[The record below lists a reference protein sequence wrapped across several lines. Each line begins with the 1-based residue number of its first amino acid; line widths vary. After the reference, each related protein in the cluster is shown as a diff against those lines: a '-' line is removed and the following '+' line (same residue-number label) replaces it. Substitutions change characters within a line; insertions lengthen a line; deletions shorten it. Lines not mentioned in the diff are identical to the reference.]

1 MSLIKIIGTRK
12 NQKIVP
18 LISFC
23 NIIKYRFIE
32 MINKNYID
40 ISSLTENYKVSY
52 LLTGKLYNNL
62 ISYDKKNY

>member
-1 MSLIKIIGTRK
+1 
-12 NQKIVP
+12 
-18 LISFC
+18 
-23 NIIKYRFIE
+23 